1 MKSSKKKYKKDSM
14 MEECLKTHNPYGKPP
29 VINYDMRAMVK
40 YAHEKN
46 KKVIDFTEEEA
57 EMFRLQ

>member
-1 MKSSKKKYKKDSM
+1 MKTLKKKYKKDFL
-14 MEECLKTHNPYGKPP
+14 MEEIIKENDPYGKPP

-40 YAHEKN
+40 YAHDNN
-46 KKVIDFTEEEA
+46 KKVIDLTEEEA

>member
-1 MKSSKKKYKKDSM
+1 MKELNKIYKDPLMDEIIKKND
-14 MEECLKTHNPYGKPP
+14 PYGKPP
-29 VINYDMRAMVK
+29 IINYDMRAMVK
-40 YAHEKN
+40 YAHDNN